1 MGLLTSLALMAAD
14 WGESQVP
21 FDKTDEQVA
30 RIRHAAWPKQALS
43 GLAGKLTSPGEG
55 NQWWQVGAR

>member
-1 MGLLTSLALMAAD
+1 MAAD

-21 FDKTDEQVA
+21 FDRTALMWLRLQMNRWQESQP
-30 RIRHAAWPKQALS
+30 AAWPKQALF

-55 NQWWQVGAR
+55 NQWWQVGAL